1 MPQRILLIE
10 DDPRLAGMVME
21 YLRGAGF
28 IVDHAE
34 RGEAGLARIGQSAY
48 DALVLDLTLPDGGGL
63 SLLQALRQ
71 KALPPE
77 TPVIVVSS
85 RLVTRS
91 ELRSHKVTEFL
102 PKPFDVRRLLS
113 RVEALAGA

>member
-1 MPQRILLIE
+1 MVGNVLVV
-10 DDPRLAGMVME
+10 DDDTMLADAVAGS
-21 YLRGAGF
+21 LRRAGYPTLT
-28 IVDHAE
+28 AYSCQ
-34 RGEAGLARIGQSAY
+34 EALAAVEQDPTGL
-48 DALVLDLTLPDGGGL
+48 LVLDLTLPDGDGL

-71 KALPPE
+71 KSLPAE

-113 RVEALAGA
+113 RVEALTGD